1 MAQTKTTLSN
11 EQIEQ
16 FLQGSD
22 PEKYIV
28 AVESEYHTNNVTLVI
43 NDPVKGKHQRVA
55 HYEPFIW
62 FKEDVTKLMYG
73 GSRMKIIEARDKY
86 GVTFKKLRT
95 HNDEGFVP
103 PRMENGY
110 KFIAKCSQSYNR
122 LISFFKDGGIDV
134 FDKENYK
141 MFVLFSPTEQF
152 LIQSGKRLFKGIDDY
167 SDLHRFQFDLETEG
181 LFASKHA
188 ITQIGVRDNRGIEH
202 ILESIGN
209 TLSDKR
215 DSERENIAKFFRII
229 DMIKPDIIAG
239 YNSENFDWP
248 YLFDRAER
256 LGMDITE
263 LAITLNR
270 ISKIKRKSATLKLGS
285 EIEHYNQ
292 THMYGYNILD
302 ISHAVRRA
310 MAINSEI
317 KSWGL
322 KYITQYSEI
331 AKPNRVYVAGDKIS
345 LIWADKVNQ
354 YAFNNTN
361 GDWYKITEKANL
373 KPNYVITTGAY
384 IVQRYLCDDLWET
397 EQIDNL
403 FNQAS
408 FLISKILPTTFM
420 RSSTMGTAG
429 QWKLIM
435 SAWSYQN
442 GLAIPETQQKR
453 EFTGGLSRLLEIGYA
468 KDVAKLDYAA
478 LYPKIQLTWGIFP
491 DLDISGVMRGI
502 LTYVV
507 DTRDHFKNL
516 TGSEKKKAN
525 KLSDELKKNRSNMT
539 PSEISEVEAKIAE
552 YKSLSNLYDKKQLP
566 LKILANS
573 WFGSYG
579 APYIFNWGDTDSAE
593 ETTCRGRQALRLMVR
608 HFTEKHG
615 FKPLVGDS
623 VTFDTPIYLRNPNN
637 NSIDIIPICELFN
650 EDSKHLDADK
660 LRDYEDKKIEV
671 LTRSGWKKLKYVY
684 RHETNKK
691 IHRVT
696 TKDRLLNVTEDH
708 SLFQNNIE
716 VKPSE
721 LKRGDTIDTYEI
733 PSNVDDR
740 ISISLDSAYLY
751 GFFLGDGSALC
762 SKRNVNYVSKKT
774 GETKMYKSKR
784 SDWKISNTR
793 LDHLEKL
800 ASILENDFNVKPIIK
815 NHLRSSSVYNLVVH
829 DSTFTNLFCNQFYT
843 SYREKRIPKFI
854 LNANLEVKKAFI
866 NGVFASDG
874 YGDTIETC
882 SDIGMKS
889 QIAMAGISLLLKEL
903 NLEYKIK
910 TRSDKQNFIS
920 FSLKNRNRD
929 NSSFTDK
936 TKKKS
941 NEVWK
946 NEIIPNND
954 KNSYVYDI
962 STEDGTFVCGI
973 NGIIAHNTDGFNF
986 AFPSNIDDI
995 KYVARGSHWK
1005 TTKDA
1010 GKELIGLDAVLAEF
1024 NENYMEGR
1032 MGLDIDD
1039 ICRSTIN
1046 FARKNYANDING
1058 KIKLVGNSIKS
1069 KKMPVFIEDFLAKAI
1084 RMLLDG
1090 DGQSFINYY
1099 YGYVDKIYNYQIPL
1113 VKMAN
1118 KSRVK
1123 TTLSDYRKK
1132 ASMKNKAGNP
1142 MPKQAH
1148 MELAILG
1155 GLNIT
1160 LGDTLYY
1167 INTGNSKGQGDLK
1180 TIDKNKMTKK
1190 ARDAFFAAN
1199 GFYPPVDKVTELNCK
1214 LIDPA
1219 VVEHDFEIIKE
1230 LELLKKALLAIDGD
1244 SDDDKVA
1251 IETRIAEIET
1261 ELHTDEYNVPK
1272 YLETFNN
1279 KVKPLLVCFNPEVRK
1294 NILLS
1299 IIKTKDK
1306 QTKIVTEK
1314 LKERTVYTKQE
1325 CELVSGMPF
1334 NVGDQDSYADLM
1346 RMEDKEIKFWD
1357 KVDKLPNYMTQDE
1370 WDTIRSDYHNRM
1382 AKFRAE
1388 SIEEEKNKL
1397 DYLFKRLEVKEL
1409 SDVTNKG
1416 LLTIDIFI
1424 IADISTDGLGNLVS
1438 RKWGEVL
1445 AHVND
1450 IFKYEEDAIRRNHYY
1465 NLTNNESVDRYD
1477 AWLDYTNQQLVMSG
1491 ETINID
1497 TDEITLVDATVV
1509 AKLLSEKANQ
1519 GINTNKIK
1527 KVAED
1532 DAENDAE
1539 DDAEDDAENDG
1550 INDES
1555 IILEDEFDDTYAER
1569 PDGYEP
1575 IVISTIEVVDDG
1587 WPF

>member
-43 NDPVKGKHQRVA
+43 NDPAKPKYQRVA

-62 FKEDVTKLMYG
+62 FKEDVTKIMYG
-73 GSRMKIIEARDKY
+73 GNRMKIIEARDKY
-86 GVTFKKLRT
+86 GVTIKKLRT
-95 HNDEGFVP
+95 HNDEGYVP

-141 MFVLFSPTEQF
+141 MFILFSPTEQF

-181 LFASKHA
+181 LFASKNA
-188 ITQIGVRDNRGIEH
+188 ITQIGVRDNRGMEH

-229 DMIKPDIIAG
+229 DIIKPDIIAG

-525 KLSDELKKNRSNMT
+525 KLSDELKNNRSNMT

-615 FKPLVGDS
+615 FKPLVGD
-623 VTFDTPIYLRNPNN
+623 
-637 NSIDIIPICELFN
+637 
-650 EDSKHLDADK
+650 
-660 LRDYEDKKIEV
+660 
-671 LTRSGWKKLKYVY
+671 
-684 RHETNKK
+684 
-691 IHRVT
+691 
-696 TKDRLLNVTEDH
+696 
-708 SLFQNNIE
+708 
-716 VKPSE
+716 
-721 LKRGDTIDTYEI
+721 
-733 PSNVDDR
+733 
-740 ISISLDSAYLY
+740 
-751 GFFLGDGSALC
+751 
-762 SKRNVNYVSKKT
+762 
-774 GETKMYKSKR
+774 
-784 SDWKISNTR
+784 
-793 LDHLEKL
+793 
-800 ASILENDFNVKPIIK
+800 
-815 NHLRSSSVYNLVVH
+815 
-829 DSTFTNLFCNQFYT
+829 
-843 SYREKRIPKFI
+843 
-854 LNANLEVKKAFI
+854 
-866 NGVFASDG
+866 
-874 YGDTIETC
+874 
-882 SDIGMKS
+882 
-889 QIAMAGISLLLKEL
+889 
-903 NLEYKIK
+903 
-910 TRSDKQNFIS
+910 
-920 FSLKNRNRD
+920 
-929 NSSFTDK
+929 
-936 TKKKS
+936 
-941 NEVWK
+941 
-946 NEIIPNND
+946 
-954 KNSYVYDI
+954 
-962 STEDGTFVCGI
+962 
-973 NGIIAHNTDGFNF
+973 TDGFNF

-1099 YGYVDKIYNYQIPL
+1099 YEYVDKIYNYQIPL

-1180 TIDKNKMTKK
+1180 TIYHNRMTKK
-1190 ARDAFFAAN
+1190 QLEKWYINN
-1199 GFYPPVDKVTELNCK
+1199 GQESTPPNVTKEVQLNCK

-1251 IETRIAEIET
+1251 IETRISEIET

-1450 IFKYEEDAIRRNHYY
+1450 IFKYEEDAIRRDHYY

-1532 DAENDAE
+1532 DAEDDAENDAENDAE
-1539 DDAEDDAENDG
+1539 DDAVNDGINDG

-1575 IVISTIEVVDDG
+1575 IVTPTIEIVDDG